1 MLKKRNDNMPEELR
15 KSLSRREEEMTHIPM
30 VVTYQISAAIAAYPH
45 LKKAA
50 VLVADSKNHQLRA
63 SVFADAA
70 MCAYNGRL
78 YKEALWCIE
87 TWQSVPYDSSVGQD
101 DVSPIYEVQ
110 TLVFNRIKEMET
122 NFIPHPDKDEL
133 IKKIKGL

>member
-1 MLKKRNDNMPEELR
+1 MSEELR
-15 KSLSRREEEMTHIPM
+15 KSLQKSDELQHIPM
-30 VVTYQISAAIAAYPH
+30 VATYQICAAAAAYPY

-50 VLVADSKNHQLRA
+50 VLVADSKNHLLRA

-87 TWQSVPYDSSVGQD
+87 TWQSVPHDSSVGQD
-101 DVSPIYEVQ
+101 DISPIYEVQ
-110 TLVFNRIKEMET
+110 TLVFNRIKEMESD
-122 NFIPHPDKDEL
+122 FISHPDREEL
-133 IKKIKGL
+133 IEKIKGL